1 MRRPETIMEIRKKTT
16 FLAVINKSIIKITIQ
31 SRKSNRVVVFQTFL
45 NTGATDQTFQQ
56 SGKQDSFRHIW
67 ESLASILKSSD
78 SQFFRP
84 TTGIQPGPDTFGKLR
99 HLETQP

>member
-1 MRRPETIMEIRKKTT
+1 MEIKKEAT
-16 FLAVINKSIIKITIQ
+16 FLAVTNKPIIKITIH
-31 SRKSNRVVVFQTFL
+31 SRTYSRVVVYPTLL

-56 SGKQDSFRHIW
+56 SRKQDSFIHIS

-84 TTGIQPGPDTFGKLR
+84 TTVIQS
-99 HLETQP
+99 EW

>member
-1 MRRPETIMEIRKKTT
+1 MEIRNKATL
-16 FLAVINKSIIKITIQ
+16 LAVIKKSIIKIAIQ
-31 SRKSNRVVVFQTFL
+31 SRKSNRVAVSPTFL
-45 NTGATDQTFQQ
+45 NSGATDQTFQE

-84 TTGIQPGPDTFGKLR
+84 TTGIQLGPDA
-99 HLETQP
+99 

>member
-1 MRRPETIMEIRKKTT
+1 MEIRKEAK
-16 FLAVINKSIIKITIQ
+16 FLALVNKSTIKITIQ
-31 SRKSNRVVVFQTFL
+31 SRKSSRAVVSPTFL

-78 SQFFRP
+78 SQFFRS
-84 TTGIQPGPDTFGKLR
+84 TTGIQSGPDAFGKLR
-99 HLETQP
+99 PLETQP